1 MDIKKIVFIIN
12 LLLCGFIFADDSSVK
27 KALVKVY
34 AAHQMFNYA
43 SPWQNGQDFNS
54 TATGFI
60 IDGNRIITII
70 FFMFIFLPFLNIF
83 KYPIFLEFYFV
94 LILKIIIHC

>member
-1 MDIKKIVFIIN
+1 MNIKKIIFIIN
-12 LLLCGFIFADDSSVK
+12 IFLYGFIFADDSSVK

-54 TATGFI
+54 I
-60 IDGNRIITII
+60 
-70 FFMFIFLPFLNIF
+70 
-83 KYPIFLEFYFV
+83 
-94 LILKIIIHC
+94 

>member
-34 AAHQMFNYA
+34 AAHQMGRILIR
-43 SPWQNGQDFNS
+43 QRQD
-54 TATGFI
+54 
-60 IDGNRIITII
+60 
-70 FFMFIFLPFLNIF
+70 LL
-83 KYPIFLEFYFV
+83 
-94 LILKIIIHC
+94 